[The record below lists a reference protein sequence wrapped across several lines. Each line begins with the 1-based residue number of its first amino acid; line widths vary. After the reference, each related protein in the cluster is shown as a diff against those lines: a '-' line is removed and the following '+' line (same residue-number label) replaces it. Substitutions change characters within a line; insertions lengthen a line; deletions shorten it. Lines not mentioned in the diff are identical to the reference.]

1 MDRKSSC
8 KVPVVNF
15 IVRGGIVCRGL
26 SGLRSVRQSST
37 SAMSGLFG
45 RTGTGAPQKGQ
56 LVCANPALDGG
67 RAGTARGQTRKEN
80 TDKPQPHLAA
90 RLARLDIID
99 GLDKC
104 RGGSSDAEQAG
115 ASTVSPRNSSP
126 TRTAHSSSRR
136 VLLTNDTPLSF
147 AALLH

>member
-1 MDRKSSC
+1 
-8 KVPVVNF
+8 
-15 IVRGGIVCRGL
+15 
-26 SGLRSVRQSST
+26 
-37 SAMSGLFG
+37 MSGLFG

-136 VLLTNDTPLSF
+136 VLLTNDTHPSL
-147 AALLH
+147 LLHSCTDPLPLYIWGNVIQSLYHGPGRGARGRPSR